1 MLLSRQEIKDVLNP
15 HVLFGIQRNVCLYA
29 RVAVEELLKYTEK
42 LEAREQK
49 LIEKLEE
56 IKQEDE
62 KWNALNGELAV
73 WTFAQEILK
82 ILKGEKE

>member
-15 HVLFGIQRNVCLYA
+15 NVLFGIQRNVCLYA

-42 LEAREQK
+42 LETREQK

-56 IKQEDE
+56 YKYIKIPGIKEIME
-62 KWNALNGELAV
+62 
-73 WTFAQEILK
+73 EILK
-82 ILKGEKE
+82 ILKGENDA